1 MSTKIFAVDGK
12 IFPSVALNLF
22 CLQLVQNSQQMKTKV
37 IIVSGSERLFRRSHV
52 RADDEP
58 GQISSHQL
66 DRARRK
72 RLCVDVRRLKRLK
85 WRRYRRN

>member
-1 MSTKIFAVDGK
+1 MWAKHISVKNFAVEDKIFT
-12 IFPSVALNLF
+12 SMALNLF
-22 CLQLVQNSQQMKTKV
+22 CLELIQNSQHKITKV
-37 IIVSGSERLFRRSHV
+37 IIVSGSERLFRRSLV

-85 WRRYRRN
+85 